1 MRIRRRGQIL
11 VFFALLLPFL
21 VLLLLGALETALTFL
36 RVQETMA
43 AADLAAH
50 AGTQVATVTVAGRLV
65 PAGDAGAH
73 RAVQVFLTQRP
84 PHARLVEARCGLQ
97 GVRVAC
103 RVTAETETA
112 GWFPFI
118 GRRSIRVSA
127 IAYLVPGATRGEQ

>member
-1 MRIRRRGQIL
+1 MKARRGQIL

-21 VLLLLGALETALTFL
+21 VLILLGALEAAADVL

-50 AGTQVATVTVAGRLV
+50 AGVQAAVVTVDGRPA

-73 RAVQVFLTQRP
+73 RALQVFLMQRP
-84 PHARLVEARCGLQ
+84 PHARLVEARCGHS

-103 RVTAETETA
+103 RVAAETETV
-112 GWFPFI
+112 GWFPFV
-118 GRRSIRVSA
+118 GRRPIRVSA
-127 IAYLVPGATRGEQ
+127 IAYLVSGATRGEQ